1 MKNVLKLAAILLIV
15 LCGILLAQEQGYA
28 YKKGVPKICAQCGPC
43 PHTSPPEESIC
54 ICFEKLVFQT
64 ADVRSIYAFLADT
77 ANINIV
83 VDPDLSIK
91 ISLKLENVSWCQFFS
106 LLLDLYDLRVIEKGG
121 YLYILA
127 ADKFWTL
134 KFGEIDNI
142 QKEKKLQ
149 DTETQIFRVENVDAS
164 NLTEPVKTVMSEN
177 GEIVIDVQSNSLI
190 ISDLPEM
197 LAGIE
202 AMIESLDVLG
212 KQVKI
217 TCQIVQIDQSS
228 INELGIDWSGQS
240 TDGEIAMSVNMDQVG
255 GAGAKASMGNFT
267 WGIISGSYQFFTKLS
282 AIISEGKGRVLDQP
296 YIITMENVLAELF
309 SGKQIP
315 INTVDQAGNLLT
327 QFYQVGTRIAVTP
340 RITKDEGITLEI
352 KIERSGYVL
361 GAGGY
366 EITTR
371 TISTVLNVKSGDVVV
386 IGGLITN
393 EKQQNEYG
401 VPIIKDIPLIGRLFT
416 FESQTVN
423 TSVITLFITPEI
435 L

>member
-1 MKNVLKLAAILLIV
+1 MRNMFKSTAILLFISV
-15 LCGILLAQEQGYA
+15 GILFGQGQSYA
-28 YKKGVPKICAQCGPC
+28 YQKGVPEICAKCGPC
-43 PHTSPPEESIC
+43 PHTSQPEESIC

-64 ADVRSIYAFLADT
+64 ADIRSIYAFLADT

-121 YLYILA
+121 YFYILA
-127 ADKFWTL
+127 ASKYWTL

-142 QKEKKLQ
+142 KKEKQLQ
-149 DTETQIFRVENVDAS
+149 DTETKIFRIENVDAT
-164 NLTEPVKTVMSEN
+164 NLTEPIQTVMSEN
-177 GEIVIDVQSNSLI
+177 GDIVIDGQSNSLI

-197 LAGIE
+197 LPGIE

-212 KQVKI
+212 RQVKI

-240 TDGEIAMSVNMDQVG
+240 TDGEFATSANMNQVG

-267 WGIISGSYQFFTKLS
+267 WGIVSGSYQFLTKLS
-282 AIISEGKGRVLDQP
+282 AIISEGKGKVLDQP

-315 INTVDQAGNLLT
+315 INTVDQSGNLLT
-327 QFYQVGTRIAVTP
+327 QFYQVGTRITVTP
-340 RITKDEGITLEI
+340 RITKDDGVTLEI
-352 KIERSGYVL
+352 KIDRSGYVL

-371 TISTVLNVKSGDVVV
+371 TLTTTLNAKSGDVVV

-401 VPIIKDIPLIGRLFT
+401 VPLIKDIPLIGRLFT
-416 FESQTVN
+416 FESQQVN